1 MNDSDRTNIVLLVV
15 LCSTILICG
24 CFNIVYALYKNY
36 TRQTNENNSLLSNT

>member
-1 MNDSDRTNIVLLVV
+1 MNDSDRTNIILLVV

-36 TRQTNENNSLLSNT
+36 TRQTNEHNSLLSNT